1 MYIYYIY
8 IYIYINIQYT
18 IYNIYIN
25 VGQSFKEVN
34 IADIKKSLTLAVKF
48 ESLKFIRQDI
58 CH

>member
-8 IYIYINIQYT
+8 IYINIQYI
-18 IYNIYIN
+18 IYNVYIN